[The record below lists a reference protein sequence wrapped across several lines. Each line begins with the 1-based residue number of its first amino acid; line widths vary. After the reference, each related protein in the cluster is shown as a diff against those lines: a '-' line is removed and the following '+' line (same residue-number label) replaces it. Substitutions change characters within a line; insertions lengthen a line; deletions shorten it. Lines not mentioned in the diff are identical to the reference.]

1 MAFRRVFALEEL
13 STPDIPDGGSQ
24 PKIWLLCEDDAGRK
38 DRYVVKWPD
47 DLDGAKHDGARSKEF
62 FNELFGSALCEAVG
76 LPIAHGAI
84 VRVRSPIGALPAGDW
99 FGTVF
104 EDDFEAISPQGV
116 VPDFSLVEGRIGE
129 SAFWLM
135 ALDEFILNVDRKG
148 GDLLV
153 PKAGVSTTRPFLPI
167 DHGNVLS
174 GSHWSPESLI
184 SARCAAP
191 PYADSRRVFYGVSDA
206 ERASAAAVKILR
218 HVNQSKVIVD
228 ELGELCS
235 LTKQEARSLHLL
247 LDCRA
252 ADLEHRVRNAVAQ
265 AEKYKAGA

>member
-1 MAFRRVFALEEL
+1 VELRRVSALEAL
-13 STPDIPDGGSQ
+13 PRPDIPDGGSQ
-24 PKIWLLCEDDAGRK
+24 PKIWLLCEDDAGRR

-47 DLDGAKHDGARSKEF
+47 DLDGTKHDGARSKEF
-62 FNELFGSALCEAVG
+62 FNELFGLALCEAVG
-76 LPIAHGAI
+76 LPVAHGAI
-84 VRVRSPIGALPAGDW
+84 VRVRSPIGALAAGVW

-104 EDDFEAISPQGV
+104 ADNFEAISPQGV
-116 VPDFSLVEGRIGE
+116 VPDFSHVVCRIGE
-129 SAFWLM
+129 MAYRLM

-153 PKAGVSTTRPFLPI
+153 PKAGVSTMLPFLPI

-174 GSHWSPESLI
+174 GSHWTPESLI
-184 SARCAAP
+184 SARCATP

-206 ERASAAAVKILR
+206 ERASAAAVVILG
-218 HVNQSKVIVD
+218 HVDQSKAIVD
-228 ELGELCS
+228 ELAELCTM
-235 LTKQEARSLHLL
+235 TKQEVRSLHLL

-265 AEKYKAGA
+265 AGKSKADA

>member
-1 MAFRRVFALEEL
+1 M
-13 STPDIPDGGSQ
+13 PDGGSQ
-24 PKIWLLCEDDAGRK
+24 PKSWLLCEDDAGRK
-38 DRYVVKWPD
+38 DRYIVKWPD
-47 DLDGAKHDGARSKEF
+47 DLDGTKHDGARSKEF
-62 FNELFGSALCEAVG
+62 FNELFGLAMCESVG
-76 LPIAHGAI
+76 LPVAHGAI
-84 VRVRSPIGALPAGDW
+84 VRVRSPIGTVAAGDW

-116 VPDFSLVEGRIGE
+116 VPDFSVVVGRIGE
-129 SAFWLM
+129 IAYRLM

-153 PKAGVSTTRPFLPI
+153 PKAGVSTMRPFLPI

-174 GSHWSPESLI
+174 GSHWTPDSLI
-184 SARCAAP
+184 SARCAVP

-206 ERASAAAVKILR
+206 ERANAAAVKILR
-218 HVNQSKVIVD
+218 HVDQAKAIVD

-235 LTKQEARSLHLL
+235 LTNQEARSLHLL
-247 LDCRA
+247 LNCRA

-265 AEKYKAGA
+265 AEKHKADA